1 MSSLPER
8 SPAPTV
14 SVLVAAYDVEPYLE
28 RCLDS
33 LVGQT
38 LSDIEVVVVDDAST
52 DRTAEIAARFAE
64 RDARVRLIRHEEN
77 RGAGGARNTALEAA
91 RGKWIAYVD
100 GDDWM
105 LPEALERI
113 HRRAASAEVPVV
125 LFPALQYLEDEERL
139 RVYRGTV
146 LGVPE
151 RFRTGPETLGGM
163 PVTPWSKLYRRDFLE
178 RWGVRF
184 PERINNEDVQFFY
197 CLFAKAEPEVVTLNE
212 PLYVYRRRA
221 GSMMGQQVR
230 VRKDAPT
237 ILSNVLDF
245 WVEEGLAER
254 YGGVLASILA
264 MHLTK
269 NLPKLD
275 FDAQEPFY
283 EGMRR
288 VVRRIAAF
296 PAEIPLPEP
305 LPDVVELDY
314 LGFLQRC
321 QRELSGLRN
330 DAWYQFGRL
339 PAGGKVKRALRL
351 ALERAGLDPVV
362 RAVQKLRGVDEG

>member
-1 MSSLPER
+1 MPS
-8 SPAPTV
+8 V
-14 SVLVAAYDVEPYLE
+14 SILVAAYDVEPYLE
-28 RCLDS
+28 RCLES

-38 LSDIEVVVVDDAST
+38 LDDLEVIVVDDASM
-52 DRTAEIAARFAE
+52 DGTADIAAAFAA
-64 RDARVRLIRHEEN
+64 RDARVRLIQHDEN
-77 RGAGGARNTALEAA
+77 RGAGGARNTAFDAA
-91 RGKWIAYVD
+91 RGDWIAYVD

-105 LPEALERI
+105 LPHALERARD
-113 HRRAASAEVPVV
+113 HGVSAGVPVV
-125 LFPALQYLEDEERL
+125 LFPALQYLDDEGLL
-139 RVYRGTV
+139 RVHHNTALR
-146 LGVPE
+146 VPD
-151 RFRTGPETLGGM
+151 RFRATPETVALM
-163 PVTPWSKLYRRDFLE
+163 PVTPWSKLYRRDFLVGS
-178 RWGVRF
+178 GVRF

-230 VRKDAPT
+230 VRKDGPT
-237 ILSNVLDF
+237 LLSNVWDF
-245 WVEEGLAER
+245 WVEEGLAAR

-288 VVRRIAAF
+288 VVRRMREL
-296 PAEIPLPEP
+296 PAGIPLPEP